1 MIQRSISLALL
12 AGVLAAAPAAQAK
25 HPPAAHAA
33 HAQVPAAY
41 AAHAALLDD
50 LSERTFR
57 FFWDSANP
65 ANGLIPDRYP
75 TPSFSSIAA
84 VGFGLTAYTIGVDRG
99 YVSRDDA
106 RERVLTTLRF
116 FHDAPQGPGAEGTSG
131 HKGFFYHFLDMKT
144 GLRSAHCEL
153 STIDTA
159 LLLGGVLHAQS
170 YFNRA
175 DAKDAEIRRLADD
188 IYRRVDWKWAA
199 RARPPLVTMG
209 WHPEDGASAQDWRG
223 YNEAMILYV
232 LALGSPTHPLPPQ
245 AWKAWTATYE
255 QSWGKQWG
263 QQYLAFAPQFGHQYS
278 EVWIDFRGIRDE
290 FMRSKGLD
298 YFENGRR
305 ASYAQQAYAIANPL
319 ACKGYG
325 ARVWGVTASDGP
337 ADGVFQDGE
346 RKRTFHSYAGRG
358 MGAEHYD
365 DCTIA
370 PTGAA
375 ASIALAPDIAIPAIA
390 YMRTQYGGQI
400 YGKYGFVDA
409 FNLDFNHAIK
419 VHDGRVIPGFGWADT
434 DYLGIDQ
441 GPIVAMIANYRDEA
455 VWRVTRTNPYIR
467 AGLQKAGFTGG
478 WLDKAASR

>member
-1 MIQRSISLALL
+1 MIQRSASLALL
-12 AGVLAAAPAAQAK
+12 AGVLAAAPL
-25 HPPAAHAA
+25 AHAA
-33 HAQVPAAY
+33 QPQVPAAY
-41 AAHAALLDD
+41 KANAALLDD

-57 FFWDSANP
+57 YFWDSANP
-65 ANGLIPDRYP
+65 ANGLVPDRYP

-99 YVSRDDA
+99 YVTRDQA

-116 FHDAPQGPGAEGTSG
+116 FHDAPQGQDVDGTAG
-131 HKGFFYHFLDMKT
+131 YKGFFYHFLDMKT

-170 YFNRA
+170 YFSGK

-199 RARPPLVTMG
+199 QARPPAVTMG
-209 WHPEDGASAQDWRG
+209 WDPKEGMSKHDWLG

-232 LALGSPTHPLPPQ
+232 LALGSPTHPLPPA
-245 AWKAWTATYE
+245 AWKTWTANYDK
-255 QSWGKQWG
+255 SWGKEWG
-263 QQYLAFAPQFGHQYS
+263 QEYLAFAPQFGHQYS
-278 EVWIDFRGIRDE
+278 EVWIDFRGIRDA
-290 FMRSKGLD
+290 FMRGKGID

-305 ASYAQQAYAIANPL
+305 ASYAQRAYAIANPL

-325 ARVWGVTASDGP
+325 ADMWGVTASDGP
-337 ADGVFQDGE
+337 ADVELDDGGM
-346 RKRTFHSYAGRG
+346 KRRFHSYAGRG
-358 MGAEHYD
+358 MGVEHYD
-365 DCTIA
+365 DCTMA

-375 ASIALAPDIAIPAIA
+375 ASIAFAPEIAIPAIA
-390 YMRTQYGGQI
+390 HMKAAYGKQI
-400 YGKYGFVDA
+400 YGRYGFVDA
-409 FNLDFNHAIK
+409 FNLNFRYDVK

-441 GPIVAMIANYRDEA
+441 GPIVAMIANYRNDA
-455 VWRVTRTNPYIR
+455 VWRVMRTNPYVV

-478 WLDKAASR
+478 WLDRGVSK